1 MDKND
6 IIKLFQGY
14 YDGQAELNPELPR
27 PLDISNCIDTQTFFN
42 KSTSEAFQQQAT
54 NLRNAYHDK
63 DFSEASKHFTV
74 IDSLIET
81 FFDEEL
87 CKNLKKY
94 LSFTSQSNL
103 DVELPYMND
112 TDNDGIAN
120 EWTFTSKDGYTM
132 NVLPTLDLI
141 SMHLY
146 NWDDMQAT

>member
-1 MDKND
+1 M
-6 IIKLFQGY
+6 
-14 YDGQAELNPELPR
+14 
-27 PLDISNCIDTQTFFN
+27 
-42 KSTSEAFQQQAT
+42 
-54 NLRNAYHDK
+54 
-63 DFSEASKHFTV
+63 